1 MMMMRQQLLFLWTIW
16 SSVMLISCT
25 GYYWHAYDPEKSVG
39 EDPNCQ
45 KFEHFS
51 GDTQQLV
58 DKYHLWPNVTRKFA
72 FHPDEPTNIPDNY
85 TLYGMKYAMDY
96 IWEHQHPKSCE
107 GKRFVINGIHNGG
120 FGSELHVL
128 GAVLGVALDMD
139 RIYLQNPIVHSGVAW
154 EFENPFCYKSGKK
167 NLECYYRNYST
178 CSVFDALGPNAINIL
193 HQAVNNVKA
202 NQPFNHELYVTT
214 IPSEWTGLP
223 DKLAEIYRKA
233 ENFKVVLIR
242 NPGWLK
248 FGVLPQL
255 FMPLLQCSPMKPDFF
270 YYWWRAISMMFIMR
284 PNDEALEWMRENQ
297 LAVLDQSHD
306 YMTMYIRRGDKSV
319 EMRLPPLA
327 AYTHSL
333 SLLHERNLV
342 STATEPRLLF
352 LASEDSKVI
361 KSMREWN
368 DHHKK
373 YEIIA
378 TEIFDRAG
386 LLAERTADE
395 RKKMSPTQH
404 DHHPLEYLSMMLNV
418 HYLVK
423 GTSYIC
429 TLSSNFCRIIDELR
443 ATVGGKADRP
453 YVDLS
458 VETCSNPPCI
468 YDHVFFLDWR

>member
-1 MMMMRQQLLFLWTIW
+1 
-16 SSVMLISCT
+16 
-25 GYYWHAYDPEKSVG
+25 
-39 EDPNCQ
+39 
-45 KFEHFS
+45 
-51 GDTQQLV
+51 
-58 DKYHLWPNVTRKFA
+58 
-72 FHPDEPTNIPDNY
+72 
-85 TLYGMKYAMDY
+85 
-96 IWEHQHPKSCE
+96 
-107 GKRFVINGIHNGG
+107 
-120 FGSELHVL
+120 
-128 GAVLGVALDMD
+128 
-139 RIYLQNPIVHSGVAW
+139 
-154 EFENPFCYKSGKK
+154 
-167 NLECYYRNYST
+167 
-178 CSVFDALGPNAINIL
+178 
-193 HQAVNNVKA
+193 
-202 NQPFNHELYVTT
+202 
-214 IPSEWTGLP
+214 
-223 DKLAEIYRKA
+223 
-233 ENFKVVLIR
+233 
-242 NPGWLK
+242 
-248 FGVLPQL
+248 
-255 FMPLLQCSPMKPDFF
+255 MKPDFF

-284 PNDEALEWMRENQ
+284 PNDEALEWMRENR

-373 YEIIA
+373 YEIIV